1 MPSHIIHPI
10 PPVLTPTPRILIL
23 GSFPSVKSEK
33 AVFLR
38 APAES
43 FLEALSAPAKGKR
56 SIPPS
61 RKRRNFCCGT
71 TSSSGDTIHSCSIEG
86 SSDSSIR
93 DVVPNDLASILDHAS
108 IQAIYTNGGL
118 SGKMY
123 DRFCRK
129 QTGIEAIKLP
139 STSPANAAWNLDRL
153 TDAWKCI
160 NQILGKPGSETKALF
175 PKAMHTGQNTLHLN
189 KYHLHQNHIK
199 YSPCRPMALLSDPL
213 FRKIITNSA
222 VSAKSSPFVLNVITF
237 DTAYLS

>member
-10 PPVLTPTPRILIL
+10 PPVFDADSRILIL
-23 GSFPSVKSEK
+23 GSFPSVKSRESCFFYGHPQNRFWKLLARLRKEDIPSSVEEK
-33 AVFLR
+33 KAFLLRNHIAVW
-38 APAES
+38 
-43 FLEALSAPAKGKR
+43 
-56 SIPPS
+56 
-61 RKRRNFCCGT
+61 
-71 TSSSGDTIHSCSIEG
+71 DTIHSCSIEG

-160 NQILGKPGSETKALF
+160 NQILGKPGSETKS
-175 PKAMHTGQNTLHLN
+175 T
-189 KYHLHQNHIK
+189 
-199 YSPCRPMALLSDPL
+199 
-213 FRKIITNSA
+213 
-222 VSAKSSPFVLNVITF
+222 VSEGNAHGAKTRCI
-237 DTAYLS
+237 

>member
-1 MPSHIIHPI
+1 MPSHIIHPL
-10 PPVLTPTPRILIL
+10 PPVFDADSRILIL
-23 GSFPSVKSEK
+23 GSFPSVKSRESCFFYGHPQNRFWKLLARLRKEDVPSSIEEK
-33 AVFLR
+33 KEFLLRNHIAVW
-38 APAES
+38 
-43 FLEALSAPAKGKR
+43 
-56 SIPPS
+56 
-61 RKRRNFCCGT
+61 
-71 TSSSGDTIHSCSIEG
+71 DTIHSCSIEG

-160 NQILGKPGSETKALF
+160 NQILGKPGSKQ
-175 PKAMHTGQNTLHLN
+175 KTLL
-189 KYHLHQNHIK
+189 
-199 YSPCRPMALLSDPL
+199 PMATHARQKHASSKQTPSAPESY
-213 FRKIITNSA
+213 KIQSLPANGASVRST
-222 VSAKSSPFVLNVITF
+222 VP
-237 DTAYLS
+237 